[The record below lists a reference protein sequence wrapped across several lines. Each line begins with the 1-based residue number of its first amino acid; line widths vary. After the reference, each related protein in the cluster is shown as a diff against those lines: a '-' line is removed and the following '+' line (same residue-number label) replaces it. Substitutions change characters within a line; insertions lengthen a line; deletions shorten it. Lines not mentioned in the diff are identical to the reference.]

1 VIIPKDNEKD
11 LADIPPEVRSEL
23 TICVAETMDDVL
35 RAALERPIEP
45 VAPGPGPEVAA
56 EYGSEPEADQNL
68 TN

>member
-23 TICVAETMDDVL
+23 TICVVEAMDEVL

-45 VAPGPGPEVAA
+45 TAAGPVPEVAS
-56 EYGSEPEADQNL
+56 EYGAEPEADQNL